1 MKKPV
6 ILCVDDETIVLKSL
20 ATQLGR
26 KFGED
31 FNIEFAESGE
41 EALDIIYEFQEDEEI
56 FPLIISDQLMPGIK
70 GNELLKKVHQLSAKT
85 LKILLT
91 GQADAT
97 AVGDIVNNAELYR
110 YIAKPWETGDLLLT
124 VQEAIKSFF
133 QDKKLE
139 EQNKL
144 LMEYNSELEKK
155 VEERTT
161 EIQKAHRNI
170 TDSINYAKL
179 IQDAIFPQIEL
190 FKKHFKDHF
199 IFFRPRDIVSGDFYW
214 IKRAG
219 NKIIIT
225 AADCTGHGVPGA
237 FMSLLGISFLNEIVI
252 KTKELSAGEVLDFM
266 REKIKTTLN
275 QSGKEKEQKDGMD
288 MALCI
293 IDTETLAL
301 EYAGAYNPL
310 YIIRD
315 QNKLD
320 NMDAFSAYNLLY
332 DNGHALI
339 EIKANHQPIAIHFLE
354 QPFTTHKV
362 DLLKRDKLYLFSDG
376 YADQFNGES
385 GKKFMRKN
393 FKKLLLEI
401 CSESMKKQ
409 SETLCKRLND
419 WQNGCEQID
428 DILIVGIEI

>member
-6 ILCVDDETIVLKSL
+6 ILCVDDEAIVLKSL

-41 EALDIIYEFQEDEEI
+41 EALDIISELQEDEEI
-56 FPLIISDQLMPGIK
+56 IPLIISDQLMPGIK
-70 GNELLKKVHQLSAKT
+70 GNELLKKVHQLSEKT

-91 GQADAT
+91 GQADAA
-97 AVGDIVNNAELYR
+97 AVGDIVNNAGLYR
-110 YIAKPWETGDLLLT
+110 YIAKPWETDDLLLT
-124 VQEAIKSFF
+124 VQEAVKSFF
-133 QDKKLE
+133 QDRKLE

-144 LMEYNSELEKK
+144 LTEYNLELEKK
-155 VEERTT
+155 VEERTS

-179 IQDAIFPQIEL
+179 IQEAIFPKIEL
-190 FKKHFKDHF
+190 LDNHFTDHF

-214 IKRAG
+214 MDKAE

-237 FMSLLGISFLNEIVI
+237 FMSLLGISFLNEIVA
-252 KTKELSAGEVLDFM
+252 KTKNLCAGEVLDFM
-266 REKIKTTLN
+266 RQKIKTTLN
-275 QSGKEKEQKDGMD
+275 QSGKENEQRDGMD

-293 IDTETLAL
+293 IDTETQQL

-315 QNKLD
+315 HHKLNNKEK
-320 NMDAFSAYNLLY
+320 FSTYNLLY
-332 DNGHALI
+332 NNGNALI
-339 EIKANHQPIAIHFLE
+339 EIKANHQPIAIHFHE
-354 QPFTTHKV
+354 QPFATHKI
-362 DLLKRDKLYLFSDG
+362 DLLKGDKLYLFSDG
-376 YADQFNGES
+376 FADQFNGEN
-385 GKKFMRKN
+385 GKKFMTKN

-401 CSESMKKQ
+401 GGESMKEQ

-419 WQNGCEQID
+419 WQKGCEQID
-428 DILIVGIEI
+428 DILVVGIEI